1 MASLLTY
8 EQIKKLPKADLHVH
22 LDGSLRLATL
32 IELAK
37 INKISL
43 PSYTEAGLKETVF
56 KDKYSS
62 LVEYLQG
69 FPLSC
74 SVMQNREALFRIAYE
89 FAWDCYAEGVLY
101 VEPRYSPELFK
112 GESALSTEDLIKSID
127 EGLQQAKK
135 EINILID
142 KENRENKIKESSVL
156 SKPFFEYSHIICAMR
171 MWEPSV
177 SLKTISEA
185 IEVRDKFNL
194 PIMAI
199 DLAGPEEGFPAV
211 DHKSAYVYAHEHFMY
226 KTVHAGEA
234 YGPASIFQA
243 ISQLY
248 ADRIGHGFH
257 LFRQDMLNKKPEIA
271 KRYVDNLVQFI
282 AERRITIEVCLTS
295 NLQTIPE
302 LEADMSKHSFLR
314 MLENGL
320 SVAICTDN
328 RTVSNTSVSRELMLA
343 QEAFKLN
350 KKQMKKIIMYGIKR
364 GFYSGT
370 YLQKKAYIDAC
381 SKYYDFIDAQF

>member
-1 MASLLTY
+1 VASLLTY